1 MAFTYKLEAKTV
13 RPSSPNL
20 PQRCAELGS
29 RRHDRCRPR
38 SEAERDDAGW
48 DRGLSR
54 SLEWRLRYTR
64 LDEGTDGAPSPC
76 S

>member
-29 RRHDRCRPR
+29 RRTIAAALGQKLNVTTPAGT
-38 SEAERDDAGW
+38 EA
-48 DRGLSR
+48 
-54 SLEWRLRYTR
+54 
-64 LDEGTDGAPSPC
+64 
-76 S
+76 